1 MIKRIELVN
10 FMSHEHTV
18 IEPSDG
24 LTVLIGPNNC
34 GKSAVVSAL
43 QVLCSNPPSTYVLR
57 HGTKEVKIIVE
68 TDTGDRIIWSRKKSG
83 SPKYEI
89 NGKLFD
95 RLNRKVPE
103 ELHKILRL
111 PAVEA
116 DKESYDVH
124 FGEQRSP
131 IFLLGDREKAAAQFF
146 ASSSD
151 AIRLVEM
158 QSLHKNKVRKSN
170 HEVARLKEQ
179 CAALETEIEVLTPIE
194 KIREAAKVC
203 QSEYDELQKS
213 TAQTEQLRSDVKQ
226 LIASLVLN
234 TVLKARS
241 QVLSLVPDP
250 PKIVPTAGM
259 KSNLLQLK
267 KLQQK
272 QSYVEKSGE
281 ALDSLSNPPTIKNTT
296 VLKRSIGQL
305 QSCDLQSVRFQ
316 KNLSI
321 LKPLKPLPP
330 LKKVDGLKSVIG
342 QLSEVAYRKKALV
355 KQSKRLAKIAEPPR
369 LVSPRQIQKIIAS
382 LEEVWQKH
390 EQLNQLLATTNK
402 DLKAAEQAFE
412 AWVEEHPQCP
422 TCGSELSAHALHC
435 GETSTTEENDAL

>member
-18 IEPSDG
+18 IEPSAG

-57 HGTKEVKIIVE
+57 HGAKEVKIIVE
-68 TDTGDRIIWSRKKSG
+68 TDGGDRIIWSRKKSG

-89 NGKLFD
+89 NGRLFD

-111 PAVEA
+111 PAVQA
-116 DKESYDVH
+116 DKETYDVH

-179 CAALETEIEVLTPIE
+179 CEALETEIEILTPIE
-194 KIREAAKVC
+194 KIREAAKEC
-203 QSEYDELQKS
+203 QTKYDELQKR
-213 TAQTEQLRSDVKQ
+213 TAKTEQLRSDVKR
-226 LIASLVLN
+226 LSASLVLN
-234 TVLKARS
+234 AVLEARS
-241 QVLSLVPDP
+241 QALSLVPDP
-250 PKIVPTAGM
+250 PKIAPTAGM
-259 KSNLLQLK
+259 KSNLFQLT
-267 KLQQK
+267 KLHQK
-272 QSYVEKSGE
+272 QAYVVKSGK
-281 ALDSLSNPPTIKNTT
+281 ALDSLPNPPTISNTT
-296 VLKRSIGQL
+296 TLKRSIEQL
-305 QSCDLQSVRFQ
+305 QSCDLQAVRFQ
-316 KNLSI
+316 KNLKI

-330 LKKVDGLKSVIG
+330 LRKIDGLKSMIG
-342 QLSEVAYRKKALV
+342 ELSQVADRKNALV
-355 KQSKRLAKIAEPPR
+355 KQSKRLAKIAEPPQ
-369 LVSPRQIQKIIAS
+369 LDSPSELLTIIAS
-382 LEEVWQKH
+382 LDEVSQKH
-390 EQLNQLLATTNK
+390 EQLIQLLAKTYE
-402 DLKAAEQAFE
+402 DLKAAEQAFD
-412 AWVEEHPQCP
+412 AWVDEHPQCP
-422 TCGSELSAHALHC
+422 TCGSELSGHALHC